1 MSVIAIDG
9 PAASGKSSVSRRLAK
24 RLGFAY
30 VNSGSMYRAVTWEVL
45 RQGADTTSAAD
56 VADALSG
63 SDIACGIGE
72 DGESFIRINGRVPD
86 EALRDSRVNR
96 HVSLVAA
103 VPAVRDLVS
112 ARLQALAG
120 DRDVVMEGRD
130 IGSAVF
136 PETPFKFYL
145 DASPEIRRRRR
156 AAEGQPDE
164 IEVRDKMDSSR
175 KSAPLKIA
183 GDARVLDTSHLTLDG
198 VVDAI
203 LCILRP
209 LGIVPR

>member
-45 RQGADTTSAAD
+45 RQGVDTTSPAD
-56 VADALSG
+56 VAGALSG
-63 SDIACGIGE
+63 SDIACGIG
-72 DGESFIRINGRVPD
+72 DGGDSFIRINGRIPD
-86 EALRDSRVNR
+86 EALRDSRVNL

-112 ARLQALAG
+112 ARLRALAEN
-120 DRDVVMEGRD
+120 RDVVMEGRD

-156 AAEGQPDE
+156 AAEGQSDE
-164 IEVRDKMDSSR
+164 IEARDKMDSSR
-175 KSAPLKIA
+175 KSAPLMVA
-183 GDARVLDTSHLTLDG
+183 GGAVVIDTSHLALDG
-198 VVDAI
+198 VVDAV
-203 LCILRP
+203 LDILRP
-209 LGIVPR
+209 LGITPR